1 MPNAVSWTVS
11 GLSELDAKLRTLP
24 EQFQKKA
31 LRGATSAGAKVIRDD
46 ARKRVKKKSG
56 DLQEGIRFTTS
67 VNLANGQA
75 ISKVFVSVKK
85 AWYGRL
91 VEGGT
96 APHRI
101 VVKNRR
107 MLRFIPG
114 KSIAP
119 VFRRFVTQSA
129 SPHPFMAPA
138 AQSQAQNVVTVV
150 AGRLKQFFDTYRG

>member
-24 EQFQKKA
+24 EQVQKKA

-56 DLQEGIRFTTS
+56 DLQQGIRFTTS
-67 VNLANGQA
+67 VKNGQG

-114 KSIAP
+114 KAIAP

-129 SPHPFMAPA
+129 APHPFMLPA

-150 AGRLKQFFDTYRG
+150 AERLKKFFDTYRG